1 MSDTPHDTGGK
12 EIKSLT
18 EQLLHAYEELD
29 LLHGVCEIL
38 STSADP
44 DEANKHILRE
54 AMLTLEAELGWIV
67 YDDGPHSSRQVWRQN
82 VDARTAAFLN
92 EAVVN
97 DAIAGG
103 QHVWTDDLAHDLT
116 APNLKLPKAFLC
128 VPLKTGNEIL
138 GAICLGKHLAG
149 AVFTAG
155 DLKLVQILCA
165 PAANALLHRRV
176 ERAGELKRYVS
187 PQIADSI
194 LRGGD
199 VQLTNK
205 RAELTM
211 FLAELKGFTEAAEE
225 MEPEELVAILNEY
238 LSAMTDIVFAHE
250 GTLDKFVLGSIF
262 GFFGDPVA
270 QDDHALRAVRMAEQ
284 MQRRFSELLKK
295 WRSETSKPLGLG
307 IGINTGY
314 VTVGHIGS
322 SNRTDYTAVGKNV
335 VVAATLAGLAER
347 GQILI
352 GQRTYTK
359 VQDSIPAEYLS
370 TRDIGTQPMKI
381 FRIEGAASDRSGSVA
396 RSRAPLSASGS
407 IDHRAVI
414 GSGAISHYRILDKLG
429 EGGMGEVYRA
439 EDLRLDRTVALKIL
453 TRSGQDEEARRRFV
467 QEAKALSALNHPN
480 IATIYEI
487 DESRG
492 VHFIAMEYI
501 GGRTLRE
508 ILDDGTALPIAQA
521 LGYAIP
527 VAEALAN
534 AHDKS
539 IVHRDIKPNNIMV
552 SPEGYVKVLDFGLA
566 KLVVG
571 GADADHTD
579 TTMVTRAGTLWGTV
593 GYMSPEQAMG
603 VTLDHRSD
611 IFSFGV
617 VLYELVTGQP
627 PFAGNHAMAILHAVT
642 FEPPTPI
649 SRLRA
654 EAAGELERV
663 VNKMLQKKAGDRY
676 QHMKDTIVDL
686 KRLQKDLTA

>member
-1 MSDTPHDTGGK
+1 MSDARQGDGSR
-12 EIKSLT
+12 EIRSLT
-18 EQLLHAYEELD
+18 EQLLHAFEELD

-54 AMLTLEAELGWIV
+54 AMATLEADLGWVV
-67 YDDGPHSSRQVWRQN
+67 YDDGHRSGRQVWRQN
-82 VDARTAAFLN
+82 VDARTASFLN
-92 EAVVN
+92 EAVV
-97 DAIAGG
+97 DQAIGTG
-103 QHVWTDDLAHDLT
+103 RHVWTDDLAGDVT
-116 APNLKLPKAFLC
+116 APPHLHLPRAFLC
-128 VPLKTGNEIL
+128 VPLRTGNETL
-138 GAICLGKHLAG
+138 GAICLGKLSG
-149 AVFTAG
+149 GSVFTAG

-187 PQIADSI
+187 PQIAESI

-225 MEPEELVAILNEY
+225 MEPEELVVILNEY

-250 GTLDKFVLGSIF
+250 GTLDKFVLGSVF
-262 GFFGDPVA
+262 GFFGDPVV

-284 MQRRFSELLKK
+284 MQRKFAELLQK
-295 WRSETSKPLGLG
+295 WHTETSKPLGLG

-322 SNRTDYTAVGKNV
+322 SNRTDYTAIGKNV
-335 VVAATLAGLAER
+335 AVAATLAGMAEP

-352 GQRTYTK
+352 GQRTFSK
-359 VQDSIPAEYLS
+359 IHGEVAADYLA
-370 TRDIGTQPMKI
+370 TRDIGTQPMKVYTV
-381 FRIEGAASDRSGSVA
+381 GHQAAPTD
-396 RSRAPLSASGS
+396 SAMRRRGELPPPAAA
-407 IDHRAVI
+407 DHRAVI
-414 GSGAISHYRILDKLG
+414 GSGAISHYRIIDKLG
-429 EGGMGEVYRA
+429 DGGMGEVYRA
-439 EDLRLDRTVALKIL
+439 EDLRLGRTVALKIL
-453 TRSGQDEEARRRFV
+453 TRSAHDDEARRRFV

-501 GGRTLRE
+501 GGTTLRAL
-508 ILDDGTALPIAQA
+508 LDAGTLPVARALAV
-521 LGYAIP
+521 AIP

-534 AHDKS
+534 AHDKN

-552 SPEGYVKVLDFGLA
+552 SDEGFVKVLDFGLA
-566 KLVVG
+566 KLMLDG
-571 GADADHTD
+571 DDPDHTQ
-579 TTMVTRAGTLWGTV
+579 TTMVTRPGTLWGTV

-603 VTLDHRSD
+603 VTLDQRSD

-617 VLYELVTGQP
+617 VLYELVTGCQP
-627 PFAGNHAMAILHAVT
+627 FIGNHAMAILHAIT
-642 FEPPTPI
+642 FEQPAPI
-649 SRLRA
+649 HRIRA
-654 EAAGELERV
+654 EVSPELERI

-676 QHMKDTIVDL
+676 QHMKDAIVDL
-686 KRLQKDLTA
+686 KRLQKDTAV